1 MSTRLPNRRAKVAAV
16 AFVIAALAVLVVAA
30 PSLSIAGAGFL
41 LVYLMVGLQGPVMAG
56 LLHSRVDS
64 SVRATMMSVESLA
77 LQAGGAVA
85 SITVGALAAAFGLIG
100 GFGFV
105 AAAGLVAA
113 LILVR
118 DLVSSQAQQS

>member
-1 MSTRLPNRRAKVAAV
+1 MTRRGLRGSTAADGCRVRGGCARAGLSTRLPNRRAKVAAV

-64 SVRATMMSVESLA
+64 PCAPR
-77 LQAGGAVA
+77 
-85 SITVGALAAAFGLIG
+85 
-100 GFGFV
+100 
-105 AAAGLVAA
+105 
-113 LILVR
+113 
-118 DLVSSQAQQS
+118 

>member
-1 MSTRLPNRRAKVAAV
+1 
-16 AFVIAALAVLVVAA
+16 
-30 PSLSIAGAGFL
+30 
-41 LVYLMVGLQGPVMAG
+41 MVGLQGPVMAG

-85 SITVGALAAAFGLIG
+85 NVAVGALAAAFGLIG

-105 AAAGLVAA
+105 AAAGLVAGF
-113 LILVR
+113 LLVR
-118 DLVSSQAQQS
+118 DLASASPEAQ